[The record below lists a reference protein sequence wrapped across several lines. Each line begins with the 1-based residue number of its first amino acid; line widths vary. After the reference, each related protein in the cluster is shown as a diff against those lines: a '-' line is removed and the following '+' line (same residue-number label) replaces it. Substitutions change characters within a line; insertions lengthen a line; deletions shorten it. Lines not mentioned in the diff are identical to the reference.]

1 MRVLHVIDSLGR
13 GGAERVV
20 VDLARASAGTADT
33 WVAPLFD
40 RGALEL
46 ECAEAGIPLSPL
58 RIGHRRNLLLGAA
71 RLSRVIRKLRPDVV
85 QTHLLFSELY
95 LALAPVRSGAVH
107 LATFHNMGFDA
118 FEPLPLRQRAVRVL
132 EREALRWRFDGYVAV
147 SERAADSARRHLGLA
162 PIDVIPNPI
171 DVDRVRAQA
180 PESRQAAR
188 ARLGI
193 AADARV
199 VTLVGKLSEPKGHDV
214 ALRALSLLPHST
226 RPEFIFVGDGPL
238 KESLKALA
246 LELGVFARVRWVGET
261 DRATA
266 LAWMRASDVAIVPSR
281 HEGLPITLLEA
292 LAIETPVVA
301 TTVGGIPEVLTHEH
315 TGLLIPPS
323 NPEALANGIERLL
336 ADSGLASR
344 LANAGL
350 QHVRRSFGLDTIFRR
365 YLALYERLLR
375 TRTTHG

>member
-1 MRVLHVIDSLGR
+1 
-13 GGAERVV
+13 
-20 VDLARASAGTADT
+20 
-33 WVAPLFD
+33 
-40 RGALEL
+40 
-46 ECAEAGIPLSPL
+46 
-58 RIGHRRNLLLGAA
+58 
-71 RLSRVIRKLRPDVV
+71 
-85 QTHLLFSELY
+85 
-95 LALAPVRSGAVH
+95 
-107 LATFHNMGFDA
+107 
-118 FEPLPLRQRAVRVL
+118 
-132 EREALRWRFDGYVAV
+132 
-147 SERAADSARRHLGLA
+147 
-162 PIDVIPNPI
+162 
-171 DVDRVRAQA
+171 
-180 PESRQAAR
+180 
-188 ARLGI
+188 
-193 AADARV
+193 
-199 VTLVGKLSEPKGHDV
+199 
-214 ALRALSLLPHST
+214 
-226 RPEFIFVGDGPL
+226 L